1 MYGLDKFRLL
11 AESNVAFVSPKSVAI
26 AAISKSSATAC
37 SRNQCE
43 QFYEALR
50 LSQNEFA
57 PCFLPDTAAL
67 IQKRDGLCHELINI
81 IKSTWH
87 RAANK
92 HLDTSKKHGTLQCSE
107 QEMPSLASEHHL

>member
-1 MYGLDKFRLL
+1 VALL
-11 AESNVAFVSPKSVAI
+11 SPKSVAI
-26 AAISKSSATAC
+26 AAISKSSATA

-43 QFYEALR
+43 QLHEDHEVLR

-67 IQKRDGLCHELINI
+67 IQKRDGLCHELI
-81 IKSTWH
+81 KSTWH

-92 HLDTSKKHGTLQCSE
+92 HLDTSKRHGTLKCSE